1 MFLLIRKSWKRSET
15 DTPKLRSAYQ
25 TKKKKKNRKSFS
37 VPLLTFLNAKLKV
50 KLFGAVILQLE

>member
-1 MFLLIRKSWKRSET
+1 MKLTHLSLGPLIR
-15 DTPKLRSAYQ
+15 Q
-25 TKKKKKNRKSFS
+25 KKKKKNRKSFS

>member
-1 MFLLIRKSWKRSET
+1 MKLTHLSLGPLIR
-15 DTPKLRSAYQ
+15 Q
-25 TKKKKKNRKSFS
+25 KKKKNRKSFS